1 MQTAGIDLA
10 AQPAQTGLCIV
21 DWADEP
27 RCIALEVG
35 ASDDDIVAG
44 AASSERC
51 GIDAPFGYPEAF
63 VDFVAG
69 HAALDPAATPNA
81 DTAPYR
87 LRETDT
93 WVWRATGRRPLSVS
107 TDLIGITAL
116 RCARLQVLIA
126 AATGDPVD
134 RTGAGRLVEVYPA
147 GALAAWGLQPTGY
160 KRRTPESRRLL
171 AALATRVVE
180 HFDVSLTRGQH
191 TFVASV
197 DHAFDA
203 LVAAIVARE
212 VVLGRTTWPPPA
224 LGEAARREGW
234 IHIPHRDQAP

>member
-21 DWADEP
+21 EWAGKA
-27 RCIALEVG
+27 RCVG
-35 ASDDDIVAG
+35 LDVGVTDDDIVAA

-51 GIDAPFGYPEAF
+51 GIDAPFGYPQAF

-69 HAALDPAATPNA
+69 HAALDPTAAPGA

-87 LRETDT
+87 LRETDA
-93 WVWRATGRRPLSVS
+93 WVWRTTGRRPLSVS

-116 RCARLQVLIA
+116 RCARLQLMVA
-126 AATGDPVD
+126 GATGDPVD

-147 GALAAWGLQPTGY
+147 AALAVWGVQPTGY
-160 KRRTPESRRLL
+160 KRRTPESKRLL
-171 AALATRVVE
+171 AALAARVVE
-180 HFDVSLTRGQH
+180 RFDVSLTRGQRSV
-191 TFVASV
+191 VASV

-212 VVLGRTTWPPPA
+212 VVLGRTTFPPPA
-224 LGEAARREGW
+224 VREAAKHEGW
-234 IHIPHRDQAP
+234 IHVPGP